1 MDCHPSIALDT
12 MGDDAKLTLEFTK
25 SRLIQEQRS
34 DERELRNPPKVKTE
48 DAALVGN
55 SSEKSVGHMRDR
67 GDNMCFRCNK
77 PGHVAQHCRSKVYID
92 SGNSGTR
99 TSLHNF

>member
-1 MDCHPSIALDT
+1 

-25 SRLIQEQRS
+25 SRLMQEEQWS
-34 DERELRNPPKVKTE
+34 DERELRNPSKVKTE

-77 PGHVAQHCRSKVYID
+77 PGHVPDIAGQKCILTAKIADFATKRLAILLK
-92 SGNSGTR
+92 
-99 TSLHNF
+99 L